1 MGSNDFLILLII
13 AGVIILTIMVF
24 PKPVKLLL
32 RTIIQGVGGVLGLL
46 IFNFLL
52 SPLGW
57 YVGINWATILI
68 IAILGIPGMVFL
80 YFFNIFF
87 WGVT

>member
-1 MGSNDFLILLII
+1 MFLILVGLII
-13 AGVIILTIMVF
+13 LIIMVF
-24 PKPVKLLL
+24 PKPFKILL
-32 RTIIQGVGGVLGLL
+32 RTIIQGIGGILGLL

-68 IAILGIPGMVFL
+68 IAVLGIPGMIFL
-80 YFFNIFF
+80 YFLNIFF
-87 WGVT
+87 

>member
-80 YFFNIFF
+80 YFLNIFF
-87 WGVT
+87 